1 MVPGFNILPNPLSP
15 SPLWE
20 RELMV
25 QALIFC
31 PTRFSSLSCEER
43 ELTVPGFNFLPNP
56 PFSLSPMGRGQG
68 GGVKA

>member
-25 QALIFC
+25 
-31 PTRFSSLSCEER
+31 
-43 ELTVPGFNFLPNP
+43 PGFNILPNP

-68 GGVKA
+68 